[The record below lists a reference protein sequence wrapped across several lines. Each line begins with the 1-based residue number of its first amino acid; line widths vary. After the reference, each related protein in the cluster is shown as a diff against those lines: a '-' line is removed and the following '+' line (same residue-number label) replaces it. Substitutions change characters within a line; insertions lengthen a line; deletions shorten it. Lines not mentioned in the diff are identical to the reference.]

1 MYTNKIFAPAVK
13 VKGVDGIA
21 KSGGGLR
28 RVRTDCK
35 IEKKSVQRGKKTD
48 KKILVETKV
57 KEEKDEERER

>member
-1 MYTNKIFAPAVK
+1 MK